1 MKYRNSVSY
10 FITEG
15 KSKVTQNNK
24 QFLHYRDKTLKN
36 YFLNNLNERS
46 LNNTGLIKNLSN
58 TFRNYELNL
67 NKKDIKIADNLY
79 NISVNNVFSIKNK
92 LKKVYKL
99 YQQYDEQFS
108 FNPKR
113 DLNKINVNKTY
124 NENNENFKFNN
135 QSLNISNIT
144 KNNYPRNSNEKNKS
158 KDLIHDTNNLNNKE
172 LNFNS
177 TREIKKIKLNSTNLN
192 KENNGVRKYKKFII
206 NEKNMKKQFRKIEQI
221 NKLLNAVDD
230 IKGKEEINKNKFF
243 QVNKP
248 KTKTNSFFREIKNE
262 KKFDY
267 HLIRKR
273 NELKKINQEKFLSEE
288 KTIYVK
294 NMINN
299 FPEKNSKNKNFKKNL
314 TSSDFKSN
322 SNSFNNI
329 NNENLEKFSLFPN
342 IKTTEKDESNYNYSS
357 SFPNLNFN
365 SKKIKNKQRNSLINL
380 SPINKKKIKLSLT
393 SYKKNNAMKP
403 IILKTINE
411 GKKITEIIKRNYRMH
426 KESKIKNNFSEILD
440 EEQKLDLKKLRK
452 TLKLKYSNG
461 IYGEIN
467 EVHILD
473 NNIKKM
479 KKYLTPKGVNFIKYI
494 AKGMIKE
501 DLLLNKN
508 LVYNVG
514 LENRDNRKKYIELY
528 NILNNYSC
536 KFKLLFKYYEYILYI
551 YLIFIKK
558 V

>member
-124 NENNENFKFNN
+124 NENKENFKFNN

-177 TREIKKIKLNSTNLN
+177 TREIKKLKLNSTNLN

-206 NEKNMKKQFRKIEQI
+206 NEKNMKKKFRKIEQI
-221 NKLLNAVDD
+221 KKLLNAVDD

-248 KTKTNSFFREIKNE
+248 ETKINSFFREIKKE

-273 NELKKINQEKFLSEE
+273 NELKKRNLEKFLSEE

-294 NMINN
+294 NMIHN
-299 FPEKNSKNKNFKKNL
+299 FPEKNSKTKNIKKNL

-329 NNENLEKFSLFPN
+329 NNENIEKFSLFPN
-342 IKTTEKDESNYNYSS
+342 IKTTERDDSNYNYSS

-365 SKKIKNKQRNSLINL
+365 SKKIKNKQRNKLINL

-393 SYKKNNAMKP
+393 SYKKNNEMKP

-426 KESKIKNNFSEILD
+426 KESKIKNNFSEIID

-452 TLKLKYSNG
+452 KLKLKYSNG

-528 NILNNYSC
+528 NIITNSR
-536 KFKLLFKYYEYILYI
+536 FKKP
-551 YLIFIKK
+551 IKK
-558 V
+558 RSKFI

>member
-248 KTKTNSFFREIKNE
+248 KNKINSFFREIKNE

-528 NILNNYSC
+528 NIITNSR
-536 KFKLLFKYYEYILYI
+536 FKKP
-551 YLIFIKK
+551 IKK
-558 V
+558 RSKFI

>member
-15 KSKVTQNNK
+15 KSKVAQNNK

-144 KNNYPRNSNEKNKS
+144 KNNYPRNSSEKNKS

-329 NNENLEKFSLFPN
+329 NNENIEKFSLFPN
-342 IKTTEKDESNYNYSS
+342 IKTTEKDDSNYNYSS

-536 KFKLLFKYYEYILYI
+536 KFKLLFKYYEYHNIN
-551 YLIFIKK
+551 
-558 V
+558 

>member
-1 MKYRNSVSY
+1 MKYRNYRNSVSY

-24 QFLHYRDKTLKN
+24 QFLHYRDKALKN

-124 NENNENFKFNN
+124 NENKENFKFNN

-172 LNFNS
+172 LIFNS

-206 NEKNMKKQFRKIEQI
+206 NEKNMKKKFKKIEQI

-329 NNENLEKFSLFPN
+329 NNENIEKFSLFPN

-528 NILNNYSC
+528 NIITNSR
-536 KFKLLFKYYEYILYI
+536 FKKP
-551 YLIFIKK
+551 IKK
-558 V
+558 RSKFI

>member
-144 KNNYPRNSNEKNKS
+144 KNNYSRNSNKKNKS
-158 KDLIHDTNNLNNKE
+158 RDLIHDTNNLNNKE

-192 KENNGVRKYKKFII
+192 KENNGMRKYKKFII

-342 IKTTEKDESNYNYSS
+342 IKTTEKDDSNYNYSS

-528 NILNNYSC
+528 NIITNSR
-536 KFKLLFKYYEYILYI
+536 FKKP
-551 YLIFIKK
+551 IKK
-558 V
+558 RSKFI

>member
-15 KSKVTQNNK
+15 KSKVAQNNK

-144 KNNYPRNSNEKNKS
+144 KNNYPRNSSEKNKS

-172 LNFNS
+172 LIFNS

-206 NEKNMKKQFRKIEQI
+206 NEKNMKKKFKKIEQI

-248 KTKTNSFFREIKNE
+248 KNKINSFFREIKNE

-329 NNENLEKFSLFPN
+329 NNENIEKFSLFPN
-342 IKTTEKDESNYNYSS
+342 IKTTEKDDSNYNYSS

-536 KFKLLFKYYEYILYI
+536 KFKLLFKYYEYHNIN
-551 YLIFIKK
+551 
-558 V
+558 